1 MSKKLLLITST
12 IYPDNTAMYVRH
24 HTLAKLFQEIGWEVL
39 ILSRGKDNSCQV
51 KEWDLVPYLSVSG
64 RRQTKIDKLIDY
76 EFRMLYYVKKLLN
89 ENHFDAVLLT
99 GSSNRILKYIK
110 KYERKHKTILLH
122 DSVEWYSPEQF
133 SRGER
138 ARDYIKK
145 EYWMSEGISKEFR
158 VIAISSYLEKHF
170 AGKGCRTIRI
180 PAFMDMNTIDCQKHQ
195 KEDRCMI
202 MYAGS
207 PGKKDYLKEIVEGC
221 SGLKKEQLNKLEL
234 RLIGVNKEQLLKQCE
249 VPEEAINAMGASL
262 QCKGRVPREEVLNN
276 LQEADFTILLRPEDA
291 RYAKAGFPTK
301 VTESLASATPVI
313 CNLTS
318 DLGMYIEDMEN
329 GIVVKGC
336 SDSAVKEAVERALE
350 LNFTARKN
358 LCQNARK
365 TAEEYFDLHRY
376 AVGLKHLLDK

>member
-158 VIAISSYLEKHF
+158 VIA
-170 AGKGCRTIRI
+170 
-180 PAFMDMNTIDCQKHQ
+180 D
-195 KEDRCMI
+195 
-202 MYAGS
+202 
-207 PGKKDYLKEIVEGC
+207 LK
-221 SGLKKEQLNKLEL
+221 S
-234 RLIGVNKEQLLKQCE
+234 
-249 VPEEAINAMGASL
+249 
-262 QCKGRVPREEVLNN
+262 
-276 LQEADFTILLRPEDA
+276 
-291 RYAKAGFPTK
+291 
-301 VTESLASATPVI
+301 
-313 CNLTS
+313 
-318 DLGMYIEDMEN
+318 
-329 GIVVKGC
+329 VV
-336 SDSAVKEAVERALE
+336 
-350 LNFTARKN
+350 
-358 LCQNARK
+358 
-365 TAEEYFDLHRY
+365 
-376 AVGLKHLLDK
+376 